1 MSLNIGTMAPNFTS
15 NIDGGGEVNL
25 SDYSGKKVVLYFY
38 PKDDTSGCTKQACGF
53 KDNMERITTT
63 GAVVL
68 GVSPDSVNSHN
79 KFRDKYD
86 LNFNLVSDETKEIAT
101 NYDVWVEKSMYG
113 KKYMGVERTTFII
126 DEKGEII
133 KVYSKVKVDGHI
145 EKVIEDLNNM

>member
-1 MSLNIGTMAPNFTS
+1 MAPNFTS
-15 NIDGGGEVNL
+15 NVDGGGEVNL

-101 NYDVWVEKSMYG
+101 NYGVWVEKSMYG

-126 DEKGEII
+126 DEKGEIV

>member
-15 NIDGGGEVNL
+15 NVDGGGEVNL

-86 LNFNLVSDETKEIAT
+86 LNFNLVSDETKEIAK
-101 NYDVWVEKSMYG
+101 NYGVWVEKSMYG

-145 EKVIEDLNNM
+145 EKVIEDLSNM

>member
-1 MSLNIGTMAPNFTS
+1 MAPNFTS
-15 NIDGGGEVNL
+15 NVDGGGEVNL

-86 LNFNLVSDETKEIAT
+86 LNFNLVSDETKEIAK
-101 NYDVWVEKSMYG
+101 NYGVWVEKSMYG

-145 EKVIEDLNNM
+145 EKVIEDLSNM